1 VRHGRHFCVIHL
13 QRSRKYQAVQR
24 NPACPRRTTEDPE
37 TANPDPE
44 DGVHR
49 YPGRG
54 LAHDFNNILVPILG
68 FTELALSDLPHGSK
82 AHEDLSQVLNAGK
95 RARDLVRHILT
106 FSRQTEEEQRPIQL
120 APIIKEALKLLR
132 PTLPTTIEI
141 RQNIAPETGVV
152 NADPTQIYQ
161 ILMNLCT
168 NAKHAMPKGGLLE
181 ISMVNV
187 DLNEE
192 FCAQHEGLTAGTHV
206 RLSVRDTGCGMNRE
220 TLVRIFDP
228 FFTTK
233 AIGEG
238 TGMGLS
244 VVHGIVKSHGGNIS
258 VYSEPGIWTTFD
270 TYLPVVESIAETRP
284 ETAEPVRGGT
294 ESILFVDDEATVAE
308 AGSETLKR
316 LGYRVTMRT
325 SSIEALELFRV
336 KPGEF
341 DLIITDY
348 TMPNM
353 TGADLTVEILRI
365 RPGIPVILCTGF
377 SYAITQEKARVLGIK
392 EFVMKPIVGVELG
405 KIVRRVLDAGNLKP
419 V

>member
-1 VRHGRHFCVIHL
+1 
-13 QRSRKYQAVQR
+13 
-24 NPACPRRTTEDPE
+24 
-37 TANPDPE
+37 
-44 DGVHR
+44 
-49 YPGRG
+49 
-54 LAHDFNNILVPILG
+54 
-68 FTELALSDLPHGSK
+68 
-82 AHEDLSQVLNAGK
+82 
-95 RARDLVRHILT
+95 
-106 FSRQTEEEQRPIQL
+106 
-120 APIIKEALKLLR
+120 
-132 PTLPTTIEI
+132 
-141 RQNIAPETGVV
+141 
-152 NADPTQIYQ
+152 
-161 ILMNLCT
+161 MNLCT
-168 NAKHAMPKGGLLE
+168 NANHAMPKGGLLE

-206 RLSVRDTGCGMNRE
+206 RLSVRDTGCGMNKE
-220 TLVRIFDP
+220 TLERIFDP

-258 VYSEPGIWTTFD
+258 VYSEPGIGTTFHV
-270 TYLPVVESIAETRP
+270 YLPVVESISEARP

-294 ESILFVDDEATVAE
+294 ESLLFVDDEAAVAE
-308 AGSETLKR
+308 IGSETLKR
-316 LGYRVTMRT
+316 LGYSVTTRT

-341 DLIITDY
+341 DLVIADY

-353 TGADLTVEILRI
+353 NGADLTVEILRI
-365 RPGIPVILCTGF
+365 RSDIPVILCTGF
-377 SYAITQEKARVLGIK
+377 SHAITREKARALGIK

-405 KIVRRVLDAGNLKP
+405 KIVRRVLDARNLKP